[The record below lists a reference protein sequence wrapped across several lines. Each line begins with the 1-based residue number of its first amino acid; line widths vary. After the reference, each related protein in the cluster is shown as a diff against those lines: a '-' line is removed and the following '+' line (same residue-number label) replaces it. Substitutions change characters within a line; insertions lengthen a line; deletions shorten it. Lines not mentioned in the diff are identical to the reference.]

1 MSTVIPSPRILVV
14 DDSPT
19 QAIEVRQRLV
29 RSGFTV
35 QLAHGGPEALA
46 AILASRPD
54 IVLTDVIM
62 PGMDGFELVSRV
74 RADYPGLPVVL
85 MTAHGSED
93 IALRALHDGAAGY
106 VAKRHLAR
114 DLSRTLENVLAVL
127 RANAAEQQ
135 LLECFAESS
144 SCYVLVNDTDLVSPL
159 VNRLQRQLEHKGLF
173 DETVLFRVSLALRE
187 ALINAIEHGNLE
199 LSSELRECDDD
210 SYVREV
216 HRRRE
221 LDPYRRRKVMLSA
234 RETAG
239 DVTYV
244 IRDEGPGFNTDSV
257 PDPTDPDNLEKS
269 SGRGLLLIRMFMDEV
284 TYNASGNEITMVKRA
299 SGNGS

>member
-1 MSTVIPSPRILVV
+1 MNSALPSPRVLVV

-19 QAIEVRQRLV
+19 QALEVRQRLV
-29 RSGFTV
+29 RAGFSV
-35 QLAHGGPEALA
+35 QLANGGPAALT
-46 AILASRPD
+46 AIQSNRPD
-54 IVLTDVIM
+54 IVLTDVMM
-62 PGMDGFELVSRV
+62 PDMDGFELVSRI
-74 RADYPGLPVVL
+74 RADHPGLPVVL

-93 IALRALHDGAAGY
+93 IALRALRDGAAGY

-135 LLECFAESS
+135 LLECFAETS
-144 SCYVLVNDTDLVSPL
+144 SCYVLANDTDLVSPL

-187 ALINAIEHGNLE
+187 ALVNAIEHGNLE
-199 LSSELRECDDD
+199 LSSELRERDDD

-221 LDPYRRRKVMLSA
+221 TDPYRRRKVMLSA
-234 RETAG
+234 RETTEE
-239 DVTYV
+239 VTYV
-244 IRDEGPGFNTDSV
+244 IRDEGPGFNTSTV

-284 TYNASGNEITMVKRA
+284 THNPTGNEITMVKRA
-299 SGNGS
+299 VGQPS